1 MTKKHVAKAKKQ
13 AGDNAKKQSDDAA
26 KKAKKR
32 SDDITKKSKKAKK
45 LSDDGAKKA
54 KKQSDDIAKKAKKAK
69 KRESIEVP
77 AGTTEQEIPE
87 LVDDEAAPTLDGNV
101 SRDALEG
108 TPVRALTFLR
118 AIGTSAAI
126 HAAMAA
132 CGYRREHHLEGWALL
147 HAVCGYHDAAPLAE
161 DTSSIQDAIKQLDD
175 WDEEGFQIIAASL
188 RHRFPEQAAFLLN
201 GLAPS
206 PDAGVVVS
214 VRRLLDRLDGLEYAS
229 DRQNSRQKDLEALAL
244 LGQRGIDLDTR
255 RRLRELIAV
264 AEAAP
269 ELTQPDTAAV
279 ASADARC
286 VNGLMALR
294 AWFEEWLGI
303 ARVAIRRRDHLIR
316 LGLAKR
322 RVQIAEPS
330 SQPTVI
336 APTGT

>member
-1 MTKKHVAKAKKQ
+1 MKKRQDAK
-13 AGDNAKKQSDDAA
+13 AKKQSDD
-26 KKAKKR
+26 
-32 SDDITKKSKKAKK
+32 D
-45 LSDDGAKKA
+45 AKKA
-54 KKQSDDIAKKAKKAK
+54 KKQSDDNAKKAK
-69 KRESIEVP
+69 KRESVVVP

-87 LVDDEAAPTLDGNV
+87 LIDDEAALRLDASV
-101 SRDALEG
+101 TRDALEG

-118 AIGTSAAI
+118 AVGTSAAI

-147 HAVCGYHDAAPLAE
+147 HAVCGYQDAAPLAE
-161 DTSSIQDAIKQLDD
+161 DTSVQDAIKQLDD
-175 WDEEGFQIIAASL
+175 WDEDAHQIIAASL
-188 RHRFPEQAAFLLN
+188 RHRFPEQATFLLN

-229 DRQNSRQKDLEALAL
+229 DRQNFKQTDLEALAL

-255 RRLRELIAV
+255 RHLRELIAV

-269 ELTQPDTAAV
+269 ELTQPDAAAI
-279 ASADARC
+279 ASADARR

-294 AWFEEWLGI
+294 AWFEEWMGI
-303 ARVAIRRRDHLIR
+303 ARVAIRRRDQLVR

-322 RVQIAEPS
+322 RIQIAEPS
-330 SQPTVI
+330 SQPTAI
-336 APTGT
+336 AITGT